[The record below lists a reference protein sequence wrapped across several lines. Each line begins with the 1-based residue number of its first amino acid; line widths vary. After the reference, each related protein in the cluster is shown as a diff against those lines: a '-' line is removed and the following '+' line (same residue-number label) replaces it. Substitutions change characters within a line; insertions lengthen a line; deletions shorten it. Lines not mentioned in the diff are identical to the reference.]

1 MAKSKAKPKIDEKG
15 LKKGQLRKLE
25 ALRNSLGPEIA
36 DEAFLKWMA
45 GQADGTAADPTAER
59 IAAALEPI
67 LDFAFDL
74 AMMGFPSVVAS
85 IPRRQAIPAPTRFAR
100 AFNHFDDF
108 CPSGL
113 AAAEQVL
120 DPSRHESRA
129 PWVRFATS
137 IRGAGR

>member
-67 LDFAFDL
+67 LDEL
-74 AMMGFPSVVAS
+74 RFPRGSSYIV
-85 IPRRQAIPAPTRFAR
+85 RR
-100 AFNHFDDF
+100 
-108 CPSGL
+108 G
-113 AAAEQVL
+113 
-120 DPSRHESRA
+120 
-129 PWVRFATS
+129 
-137 IRGAGR
+137 RGRVIVERVEC